1 MTPEPTDGAVLLE
14 PEAERRNAE
23 VLEGIAGDGAR
34 FSSRDRTKDRSFSAF
49 VRWAGPRLDD
59 LGLGEQTLRQCV
71 RAALVASSLPE
82 AQVQAL
88 TFRHLVALYRV
99 GDAGARALLG
109 GLATAHGWSVRT
121 LELAAQRVAD
131 GRWPDD
137 DPKTPGFQ
145 LSEPGAAEVTGKRV
159 ASRIERTAGV
169 MESLVRSWGEVG
181 SIEEGDRAR
190 ARQAVAR
197 MKEWVGRLEQELGGA
212 DPG

>member
-59 LGLGEQTLRQCV
+59 LGLGEQTL
-71 RAALVASSLPE
+71 PE
-82 AQVQAL
+82 AQVRAL
-88 TFRHLVALYRV
+88 CRV
-99 GDAGARALLG
+99 GDAAGRAVLG
-109 GLATAHGWSVRT
+109 GLATERGWSVRT
-121 LELAAQRVAD
+121 LELAAQRVAG

-137 DPKTPGFQ
+137 DAKTPRFQ

-212 DPG
+212 DLG